1 MDPIEIAKETIQIE
15 INSLIYGANNLDI
28 NFSNIINEISSI
40 KNGGRVVV
48 TGMGKS
54 GHIGKKIAATLS
66 STGTLSFFIHPA
78 EAGHGDLGMISS
90 SDLILS
96 ISQSGKSDEILK
108 LVPFFKRNGNKIIC
122 MTGDI
127 NSPLAIVA
135 DYVINTA
142 VIQEA
147 CPLGLAPTS
156 STTLT
161 LSLGDALAV
170 CLLKIKGFSKED
182 FAKTHPNGAL
192 GKKLLSRIKDVMSN
206 LDETP
211 YVKSDV
217 KIIDAIYN
225 ISSKGLGF
233 TVIVNDNLYPIGI
246 FTDGDLRRALNQDID
261 IKNINIGDI
270 MMKKFTTID
279 DMSLSVE
286 AVNLMSK
293 NKFTM
298 LPVVDKN
305 GKLCGAI
312 NMRQLIQAGVI

>member
-1 MDPIEIAKETIQIE
+1 
-15 INSLIYGANNLDI
+15 
-28 NFSNIINEISSI
+28 
-40 KNGGRVVV
+40 
-48 TGMGKS
+48 
-54 GHIGKKIAATLS
+54 
-66 STGTLSFFIHPA
+66 
-78 EAGHGDLGMISS
+78 LGMISS

-206 LDETP
+206 LDDTP